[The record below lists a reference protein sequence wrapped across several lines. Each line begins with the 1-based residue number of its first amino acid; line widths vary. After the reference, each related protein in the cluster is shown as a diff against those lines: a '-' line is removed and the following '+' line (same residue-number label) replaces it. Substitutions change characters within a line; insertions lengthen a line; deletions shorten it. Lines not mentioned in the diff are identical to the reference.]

1 MTTAHDGN
9 DNCASA
15 AGTTTTIPPAAPIR
29 TSTSASTRAKI
40 AGGPTPEVPYPIK
53 MNGTVIKGFGRGSKD
68 LGIPTAN
75 LPEEAI
81 AAQEDK
87 MVTGIYY
94 GWAQVVVRTTP
105 ESRFLSST
113 STTQDTLAPSS
124 TSTLPGST
132 NTNVARS
139 ASSSSSSLATSC
151 PATVYPMVMSLGWNP
166 FYKNEKKSAEVHI
179 MHNFHRDFYGDDLR
193 VVVLGYIRPELDY
206 TTLEALIED
215 INIDIEVAHRSL
227 ERPDYAAFKE
237 DPLFLQL

>member
-1 MTTAHDGN
+1 MT
-9 DNCASA
+9 
-15 AGTTTTIPPAAPIR
+15 I
-29 TSTSASTRAKI
+29 STSVTPVAMASSSTRAKI
-40 AGGPTPEVPYPIK
+40 AGGPSPEKPFPIK
-53 MNGTVIKGFGRGSKD
+53 MSGNVIKGFGRGSKD

-81 AAQEDK
+81 AEQEKD

-94 GWAQVVVRTTP
+94 GWAQVVVKAHKDEP
-105 ESRFLSST
+105 QHQLE
-113 STTQDTLAPSS
+113 
-124 TSTLPGST
+124 
-132 NTNVARS
+132 
-139 ASSSSSSLATSC
+139 SSSSLSASATTLSPSSSTSSLATSC

-179 MHNFHRDFYGDDLR
+179 MHNFHKDFYGDDLR

-227 ERPDYAAFKE
+227 ERPDYAAYKD
-237 DPLFLQL
+237 DPIFSQ

>member
-1 MTTAHDGN
+1 MTAAHDEI
-9 DNCASA
+9 
-15 AGTTTTIPPAAPIR
+15 TPPTAPIR

-40 AGGPTPEVPYPIK
+40 AGGPIPEIPYPIK
-53 MNGTVIKGFGRGSKD
+53 MSGTVIKGFGRGSKD

-81 AAQEDK
+81 AAQEEK

-94 GWAQVVVRTTP
+94 GWAQVVVRTAPQDHLLTA
-105 ESRFLSST
+105 T
-113 STTQDTLAPSS
+113 STTATTTDTPSNT
-124 TSTLPGST
+124 TSSASSLEGSLT
-132 NTNVARS
+132 NSSEVARS

-179 MHNFHRDFYGDDLR
+179 MHNFHRDFYGDELR

-215 INIDIEVAHRSL
+215 INIDIEVALRSL
-227 ERPDYAAFKE
+227 ERPAYAAYKE
-237 DPLFLQL
+237 DPIFLQL

>member
-1 MTTAHDGN
+1 MTTSHDN
-9 DNCASA
+9 NCAASA
-15 AGTTTTIPPAAPIR
+15 EVPPAAPIR

-40 AGGPTPEVPYPIK
+40 AGGPTPESPYPIK

-81 AAQEDK
+81 AAQDDK
-87 MVTGIYY
+87 LVTGIYY
-94 GWAQVVVRTTP
+94 GWAQVV
-105 ESRFLSST
+105 E
-113 STTQDTLAPSS
+113 
-124 TSTLPGST
+124 ST
-132 NTNVARS
+132 N
-139 ASSSSSSLATSC
+139 SSLATSC

-179 MHNFHRDFYGDDLR
+179 MHNFHRDFYGDELR

>member
-1 MTTAHDGN
+1 MT
-9 DNCASA
+9 
-15 AGTTTTIPPAAPIR
+15 I
-29 TSTSASTRAKI
+29 STSVTPVAMASSSTRAKI
-40 AGGPTPEVPYPIK
+40 AGGPSPEKPFPIK
-53 MNGTVIKGFGRGSKD
+53 MSGNVIKGFGRGSKD

-81 AAQEDK
+81 AEQEKD

-94 GWAQVVVRTTP
+94 GWAQVVVKAHKDEP
-105 ESRFLSST
+105 QHQLE
-113 STTQDTLAPSS
+113 
-124 TSTLPGST
+124 
-132 NTNVARS
+132 
-139 ASSSSSSLATSC
+139 SSSSLSTSATALSPSSSTSSLATSC

-179 MHNFHRDFYGDDLR
+179 MHNFHKDFYGDDLR

-227 ERPDYAAFKE
+227 ERPDYAAYKD
-237 DPLFLQL
+237 DPIFSQ

>member
-1 MTTAHDGN
+1 MTTSHD
-9 DNCASA
+9 DCA
-15 AGTTTTIPPAAPIR
+15 PVAPIR
-29 TSTSASTRAKI
+29 TTTSASTRPKI
-40 AGGPTPEVPYPIK
+40 AGGPVPESPYPIK

-87 MVTGIYY
+87 LVTGIYY
-94 GWAQVVVRTTP
+94 GWAQVVVRTSPEDHLYQTSNTNTDTP
-105 ESRFLSST
+105 ASTTEPTTT
-113 STTQDTLAPSS
+113 STQQGYLTNASS
-124 TSTLPGST
+124 
-132 NTNVARS
+132 VARS

-179 MHNFHRDFYGDDLR
+179 MHNFHRDFYGDELR

-215 INIDIEVAHRSL
+215 INIDIEVALRSL

-237 DPLFLQL
+237 DLLFLQL